1 MAGSPHLHLVV
12 SCDQVVAS
20 PRIPS
25 LRGAACCAYTLC
37 SPVYAVQR
45 AVPSLCDAAACLLP
59 PSVGQGTPPSSPW
72 GRCRSHP
79 LCCAI
84 PSMLCALLL
93 LHRSA
98 YPSALCAPGERGAAC
113 SACCVCCVHVVLLRC
128 LHQPDVAVRDV
139 GVVEISGCLI
149 SGPPD
154 SGPQVLGPP
163 KDSMDPTV
171 GIRGLGSGRRGPEG
185 LRRAGRP

>member
-72 GRCRSHP
+72 VRCRSHP

-84 PSMLCALLL
+84 PSMLCALCCSTLRIP
-93 LHRSA
+93 LHCVLPGSVVLH
-98 YPSALCAPGERGAAC
+98 ALRAVCAAC
-113 SACCVCCVHVVLLRC
+113 MSCYCDVSINLMLRFGMLGLLRS
-128 LHQPDVAVRDV
+128 RDV
-139 GVVEISGCLI
+139 
-149 SGPPD
+149 
-154 SGPQVLGPP
+154 
-163 KDSMDPTV
+163 
-171 GIRGLGSGRRGPEG
+171 
-185 LRRAGRP
+185 